1 MPQKNE
7 GLVCQTSKSHGVFD
21 RRDTRPSTLIH
32 TCVEMLP
39 MNWKHGKRPS
49 AAFPVQRQPVPTR
62 NLSYRVKHK
71 TRALLLH
78 DGTLIPNP
86 SLSKE
91 ITMTALLSEK
101 CGPSRH
107 EIQHV
112 ALTRVKCFAI
122 RIPRPAK
129 LPPPGQQ
136 KRVHDKTRTPQ
147 TNLKKG

>member
-7 GLVCQTSKSHGVFD
+7 GLVCQTRKSHGVFD

-49 AAFPVQRQPVPTR
+49 AAFPVHRQPVPTR

-78 DGTLIPNP
+78 DATLIPKP

-101 CGPSRH
+101 CGPFSARNTTCGTDTG
-107 EIQHV
+107 QMLCNTYS
-112 ALTRVKCFAI
+112 APSQTAS
-122 RIPRPAK
+122 PRPT
-129 LPPPGQQ
+129 
-136 KRVHDKTRTPQ
+136 KTRTRQNAYTTDKP
-147 TNLKKG
+147 